1 MIYFNF
7 YFYRYSRTIEEVH
20 KSLELAVIKES
31 DLRNVTQILYSAQEH
46 DIEKHIKLL
55 ELDEHLIEAI
65 NKGDRYIYPFKFVNF
80 LIMI

>member
-7 YFYRYSRTIEEVH
+7 YRYSRTTEEIH

-31 DLRNVTQILYSAQEH
+31 DLQNVTQILYSAQEH

-55 ELDEHLIEAI
+55 ELDEHLIETI
-65 NKGDRYIYPFKFVNF
+65 KKGDRYISPFNFVNF